1 MKILCAPDS
10 YKDCLSASRVAAA
23 MQVGIGRI
31 PATVASC
38 CPIADGGEGTAEVL
52 AGATSALPQSV
63 SVTGP
68 LGDRVDACF
77 FLLAEQSLAL
87 MDMASAAGLS
97 LVDSAQRD
105 VMRSTTY
112 GVGEMLLAACESGA
126 RQIIIGVG
134 GSASNDGGCGM
145 AQAIGVRFMDATGA
159 IIPAPMGG
167 IDLLAVS
174 SIDMRGINPA
184 VSDVDIVVACDVDN
198 PLTGSRGSARTYAA
212 QKGAS
217 AAEIELLDR
226 GLANLAAAVRR
237 NLGIDVEVS
246 RAGAAGGLAA
256 GLLAFSGASLH
267 SGIDIVLDA
276 VRFDERVSDF
286 DLCLTG
292 EGRLDGQTLS
302 GKACL
307 GVARHAAQAGVPTI
321 ALVGSVGAGADE
333 ALRAGLSG
341 YELIAAGLPATDSM
355 RRAEELIANAAERAV
370 LRYLRQP
377 ISLTRSL

>member
-10 YKDCLSASRVAAA
+10 YKGCLSASRVAAA

-31 PATVASC
+31 PATVASG

-68 LGDRVDACF
+68 LGDRVGASF
-77 FLLAEQSLAL
+77 FLQANQSLAL

-184 VSDVDIVVACDVDN
+184 VLDVDIIVACDVDN
-198 PLTGSRGSARTYAA
+198 VLTGDRGAARTYAA
-212 QKGAS
+212 QKGAG
-217 AAEIELLDR
+217 ATEIGLLDR
-226 GLANLAAAVRR
+226 GLANLAAAIRR

-256 GLLAFSGASLH
+256 GLLAFTGASLH

-276 VRFDERVSDF
+276 VRFDDRVSDF

-292 EGRLDGQTLS
+292 EGRLDGQSLS
-302 GKACL
+302 GKAC
-307 GVARHAAQAGVPTI
+307 
-321 ALVGSVGAGADE
+321 
-333 ALRAGLSG
+333 
-341 YELIAAGLPATDSM
+341 
-355 RRAEELIANAAERAV
+355 
-370 LRYLRQP
+370 
-377 ISLTRSL
+377 